1 MIVTKKCLSR
11 RTILRGFGA
20 TIALPLLDAMV
31 PAFAAA
37 GTAAAKPV
45 RRFGAVY
52 VPMGMNMRQWT
63 PAAEGPLQLQPIMGP
78 VARFKDQLL
87 VVSGLDSKEGDGT
100 DSGPHPRCQTSW
112 LTGARAKR
120 TEGADIYAGV
130 SMDQIIAKEFGH
142 ETQLASLE
150 LGIESNDLLGVCN
163 IGYSCAYNNTCSW
176 RAPTIPLPMENN
188 PRAVFERLFGA
199 SDSTDPQAR
208 LADIQKNRSILD
220 SVTQKVSFLQR
231 GLSSGDRARVGE
243 YLEAVRDIERRIQKA
258 EEQVGQELP
267 VVQQPIGIPATY
279 EEHAKLMFDLM
290 AIAYQSDLTRVS
302 TYMLGRE
309 ASVRSYSEIG
319 VPDSHHPL
327 SHHAND
333 PEKLAK
339 IAKINI
345 FHMQMFAYFLD
356 KLKATPDGD
365 GSLLDH
371 TLLMYGSGMS
381 DSNIHYTRNVPTLI
395 VTGRNTFNITGGRHV
410 QYSEKPLSNLQLTL
424 MEKLGLQVAKF
435 GDSTGELNLLSGV

>member
-1 MIVTKKCLSR
+1 MIITKKCLSR
-11 RTILRGFGA
+11 RTVLRGFGA

-31 PAFAAA
+31 PAFAA
-37 GTAAAKPV
+37 TRNTAAKPV

-63 PAAEGPLQLQPIMGP
+63 PAAEGALQLQPIMEP
-78 VARFKDQLL
+78 LAPFKDHLL

-130 SMDQIIAKEFGH
+130 SMDQIVAKEFGK
-142 ETQLASLE
+142 ETQLGSLE
-150 LGIESNDLLGVCN
+150 LGIESNDLVGVCN

-176 RAPTIPLPMENN
+176 RTPTQPLPMENN

-220 SVTQKVSFLQR
+220 SVTQKVSFFQR

-258 EEQVGQELP
+258 EEQVAQELP
-267 VVQQPIGIPATY
+267 VVEQPIGIPGKY

-290 AIAYQSDLTRVS
+290 AIAFQSDLTRVS

-309 ASVRSYSEIG
+309 ASVRSYPEIG
-319 VPDSHHPL
+319 VPDSHHPV

-339 IAKINI
+339 ISKINI
-345 FHMQMFAYFLD
+345 FHIQLFAYFLD
-356 KLKATPDGD
+356 KLKATPDGE

-371 TLLMYGSGMS
+371 TLLLYGSGMS
-381 DSNIHYTRNVPTLI
+381 DSNIHYTRNVPTL
-395 VTGRNTFNITGGRHV
+395 VVGGSDTFHIKGGRHL
-410 QYSEKPLSNLQLTL
+410 QYREKPLSNLQLTML
-424 MEKLGLQVAKF
+424 EKLGLPVETF

>member
-1 MIVTKKCLSR
+1 MIIAKKCLSR
-11 RTILRGFGA
+11 RTVLRGFGA
-20 TIALPLLDAMV
+20 MLALPMLDAMV

-37 GTAAAKPV
+37 SAKSVV

-63 PAAEGPLQLQPIMGP
+63 PATEGALQLQPIMEP
-78 VARFKDQLL
+78 LAPFKDRLV
-87 VVSGLDSKEGDGT
+87 VVSGLDSREGDGT

-112 LTGARAKR
+112 LTGCRAKR
-120 TEGADIYAGV
+120 TEGADIHAGI
-130 SMDQIIAKEFGH
+130 SMDQIVAKEFGK

-150 LGIESNDLLGVCN
+150 LGIESNDLMGVCN
-163 IGYSCAYNNTCSW
+163 IGYSCAYNNTVSW
-176 RAPTIPLPMENN
+176 RTPTSPQPMENN

-199 SDSTDPQAR
+199 TDSTDQQAR

-220 SVTQKVSFLQR
+220 SVTQKISGFKR
-231 GLSSGDRARVGE
+231 GLSSGDRVRLAE
-243 YLEAVRDIERRIQKA
+243 YLDAVRDIERRIQKA

-267 VVQQPIGIPATY
+267 VVEQPMGIPPVY

-302 TYMLGRE
+302 TFMLGRE
-309 ASVRSYSEIG
+309 ASVRAYPEIG

-339 IAKINI
+339 ISKINAY
-345 FHMQMFAYFLD
+345 HTKLFAYFLD
-356 KLKATPDGD
+356 KMKATPDGE

-371 TLLMYGSGMS
+371 TLLLYGSGMS

-395 VTGRNTFNITGGRHV
+395 VGGGAFDIKGGRHV
-410 QYSEKPLSNLQLTL
+410 KYSEKPLSNLQLSML
-424 MEKLGLQVAKF
+424 EKLGLPVEHF
-435 GDSTGELNLLSGV
+435 GDSTGDLNLLSGA